1 MIERISVEDPTF
13 KRATDAIGESI
24 DLLKAGQREESLRLL
39 DICLEEAE
47 RESRSDLIAML
58 SRHAEVLAQGDP
70 KRTAGYLKKRLRHVP
85 DQSFQLYNYARLLQS
100 AGQAEEA
107 RKYAS
112 EAYKLSS
119 VLTTEEDRDL
129 REAILRQWPDIG
141 EAQRSNNP

>member
-1 MIERISVEDPTF
+1 VEDLTL
-13 KRATDAIGESI
+13 KRAMDAIGESI
-24 DLLKAGQREESLRLL
+24 DLVKAGQREESLRLL
-39 DICLEEAE
+39 DVCLAEAE
-47 RESRSDLIAML
+47 RENRSDLIATL

-70 KRTAGYLKKRLRHVP
+70 KRTAGYLKNRLRHVP
-85 DQSFQLYNYARLLQS
+85 DQSFQLYNYALLLLD

-129 REAILRQWPDIG
+129 RSAILRQWPDIG
-141 EAQRSNNP
+141 ESQPFNNP